1 MALIGGR
8 AGLRGLGWTAW
19 RRRHEGWTREDAV
32 PVALPRPGQGSLGAV
47 SRSPG
52 LRSGHSGAVFEPVS
66 SLRKLQ
72 GRSALRSRPPG
83 QHPLVGGV

>member
-1 MALIGGR
+1 MWQSRAPRARVDCLEEAALRLDPGGC
-8 AGLRGLGWTAW
+8 
-19 RRRHEGWTREDAV
+19 
-32 PVALPRPGQGSLGAV
+32 RPGGAPTTRARPSGRRLR
-47 SRSPG
+47 SRG